1 MASPLVWKVYNERG
15 ELVGA
20 TRYAEEAAAVLAC
33 NGDGAKVKR
42 NGRVV
47 YKQGAGRDCD
57 GRAFVRQS
65 RHAHG
70 RTVARE
76 PRAAAVRSTHTQHG
90 GLTCASLSST
100 SSPRS

>member
-57 GRAFVRQS
+57 GRAFGEYDKAATRMVERW
-65 RHAHG
+65 RANHAQQ
-70 RTVARE
+70 RYDR
-76 PRAAAVRSTHTQHG
+76 
-90 GLTCASLSST
+90 LT
-100 SSPRS
+100 RNMEV